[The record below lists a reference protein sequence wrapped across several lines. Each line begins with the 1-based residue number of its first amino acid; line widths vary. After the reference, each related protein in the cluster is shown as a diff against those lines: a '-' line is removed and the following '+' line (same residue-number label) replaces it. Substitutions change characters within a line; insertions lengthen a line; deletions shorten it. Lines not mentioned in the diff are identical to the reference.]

1 MSYIPINKL
10 RCNHSITALFHSF
23 QENMA
28 ARNML
33 RFLLHNYFHR
43 KRMAIIRSLYILITT
58 EHSNRGIVIF
68 MFELQ
73 CEAQSMR

>member
-1 MSYIPINKL
+1 
-10 RCNHSITALFHSF
+10 
-23 QENMA
+23 
-28 ARNML
+28 
-33 RFLLHNYFHR
+33 
-43 KRMAIIRSLYILITT
+43 MAIIISLHILITT